1 MEARMRTLRAK
12 SIAAIG
18 VTALLGA
25 VAFSGS
31 TVAQA
36 ATTKTITVWLMPDAK
51 DFGTALEDANA
62 AFSAAYPN
70 VKVNVEFQ
78 TWADHLKKLDA
89 ALVAKKGPDV
99 VEFGNTEV
107 MKYSAAGALANLT
120 SYKPSFGN
128 SSTWL
133 KALQDAGTYE
143 GKLYAIPYYAGA
155 RAIMYRPSLFK
166 EQGISVPKSYAEFL
180 AAGKKLMS
188 AYGSDKDFSAVYLPG
203 KYWYAAMSFVYD
215 EGGAIATKSGGKWVG
230 TLDSD
235 AAIRG
240 LNRFKEV
247 SDTLS
252 RADKSG
258 TEAAQWDVF
267 NGGKVAMSYS
277 NGWESCC
284 IPKVGADWAFFPMP
298 SVKSGKA
305 SPAFLGG
312 SNLSVPSYSP
322 NVKLASTWIRY
333 FTNTT
338 QMTTIAQSGAIPNN
352 TRMLKLISGKAA
364 PVAAA
369 AKNSWF
375 VPGAIKWVDVENAN
389 TLQTM
394 LADIAT
400 GKKTVAKAA
409 ADASAEITKLL
420 N

>member
-1 MEARMRTLRAK
+1 MRPSRIK
-12 SIAAIG
+12 SIAALG
-18 VTALLGA
+18 VAALVG
-25 VAFSGS
+25 VAALTGS
-31 TVAQA
+31 TAAQA
-36 ATTKTITVWLMPDAK
+36 AGPSSITVWLMPDAK
-51 DFGTALEDANA
+51 DFGTALADATKSFNA
-62 AFSAAYPN
+62 IYPN

-78 TWADHLKKLDA
+78 TWGDHLKKLDA

-107 MKYSAAGALANLT
+107 MKYSAAGALADLS
-120 SYKPSFGN
+120 SYKSRFSN
-128 SSTWL
+128 SNTWL
-133 KALQDAGTYE
+133 NALTEAGSYD
-143 GKLYAIPYYAGA
+143 GKLYAVPYYAGA

-166 EQGISVPKSYAEFL
+166 AQGISVPTSYAEFL
-180 AAGKKLMS
+180 AAGKKLMT
-188 AYGSDKDFSAVYLPG
+188 AYGTDKDFSAVYLPG

-215 EGGAIATKSGGKWVG
+215 EGGAIATKSGGKWAG
-230 TLDSD
+230 SLTSE

-247 SDTLS
+247 SDSLS

-284 IPKVGADWAFFPMP
+284 IAKVGTDWAFFPMP
-298 SVKSGKA
+298 SVTAGKA

-312 SNLSVPSYSP
+312 SNLAVPSYAP
-322 NVKLASTWIRY
+322 KTALAAAWIRE
-333 FTNTT
+333 FTNSS
-338 QMTTIAQSGAIPNN
+338 QMTTIAKSGAIPNN
-352 TRMLKLISGKAA
+352 TKMLSLISGPAA

-369 AKNSWF
+369 AKKSWF
-375 VPGAIKWVDVENAN
+375 IPGAVKWVDVENAN

-394 LADIAT
+394 LSDIAT

-409 ADASAEITKLL
+409 ADASDEITKLL

>member
-1 MEARMRTLRAK
+1 MEARMRTLRMK
-12 SIAAIG
+12 LIATVSVA
-18 VTALLGA
+18 ALVGA
-25 VAFSGS
+25 VAFTSS

-36 ATTKTITVWLMPDAK
+36 ASTKSITVWLMPDAK
-51 DFGTALEDANA
+51 DFGTALDDANA
-62 AFSAAYPN
+62 AFSAAYPGT
-70 VKVNVEFQ
+70 KVVVEFQ
-78 TWADHLKKLDA
+78 TWGDHLKKLDA
-89 ALVAKKGPDV
+89 ALVARKGPDV

-107 MKYSAAGALANLT
+107 MKYSAAGALADLT
-120 SYKPSFGN
+120 SYKPRFEN
-128 SSTWL
+128 NATWL
-133 KALQDAGTYE
+133 KGLEDAGSYD
-143 GKLYAIPYYAGA
+143 GKLYAVPYYAGA

-166 EQGISVPKSYAEFL
+166 AQGISVPKSYADFL
-180 AAGKKLMS
+180 TAGKKLMA
-188 AYGSDKDFSAVYLPG
+188 AYGTDKDFSAVYLPG

-230 TLDSD
+230 SLDSD
-235 AAIRG
+235 ASIRG
-240 LNRFKEV
+240 LTRFKEV
-247 SDTLS
+247 SDLLS
-252 RADKSG
+252 KADKSG

-284 IPKVGADWAFFPMP
+284 IPKIGTDWAFFPMP

-312 SNLSVPSYSP
+312 SNLAVPSYAP
-322 NVKLASTWIRY
+322 NAKLAANWIRL
-333 FTNTT
+333 FTNAR
-338 QMTTIAQSGAIPNN
+338 QMKTIALSGAIPNN
-352 TRMLKLISGKAA
+352 TRMLGLISGPAA

-375 VPGAIKWVDVENAN
+375 VPGAIKWVDVESAN

>member
-1 MEARMRTLRAK
+1 MRTSRVK
-12 SIAAIG
+12 SLAALSVAALVG
-18 VTALLGA
+18 VAAL
-25 VAFSGS
+25 SGS
-31 TVAQA
+31 NSAQA
-36 ATTKTITVWLMPDAK
+36 ANPKSITVWLMPDAK
-51 DFGTALEDANA
+51 DFGTALADATTSFNRT
-62 AFSAAYPN
+62 YPN

-107 MKYSAAGALANLT
+107 MKYSAAGALTDLT
-120 SYKPSFGN
+120 GFKARFGN

-133 KALQDAGTYE
+133 NALTEAGSYD
-143 GKLYAIPYYAGA
+143 GKLYAVPYYAGA

-166 EQGISVPKSYAEFL
+166 AQGISVPKSYAEFL
-180 AAGKKLMS
+180 AAGKKLMA
-188 AYGSDKDFSAVYLPG
+188 AYGTDKDFSAVYLPG

-215 EGGAIATKSGGKWVG
+215 EGGAIATKSGGKWAG
-230 TLDSD
+230 SLTTD

-247 SDTLS
+247 SDSLS

-258 TEAAQWDVF
+258 TEAAQWEVF

-284 IPKVGADWAFFPMP
+284 IAKVGTDWAFFPMP
-298 SVKSGKA
+298 SVKAGKA

-312 SNLSVPSYSP
+312 SNLAVPSYAP
-322 NVKLASTWIRY
+322 NAALGAAWIRE
-333 FTNTT
+333 FTSSA
-338 QMTTIAQSGAIPNN
+338 QMTTIAKSGAIPNN
-352 TRMLKLISGKAA
+352 TKMLSLISGAAA

-375 VPGAIKWVDVENAN
+375 IPGAIKWVDVENAN

-394 LADIAT
+394 LSDIAT

-409 ADASAEITKLL
+409 ADASDEITKLL

>member
-1 MEARMRTLRAK
+1 MRTFRVK
-12 SIAAIG
+12 SLAALS
-18 VTALLGA
+18 VAALVGA
-25 VAFSGS
+25 AALSGS
-31 TVAQA
+31 NAAQA
-36 ATTKTITVWLMPDAK
+36 ANPNSITVWLMPDAK
-51 DFGTALEDANA
+51 DFGTALADATT
-62 AFSAAYPN
+62 AFNRIYPN

-78 TWADHLKKLDA
+78 TWGDHLKKLDA

-107 MKYSAAGALANLT
+107 MKYSAAGALTDL
-120 SYKPSFGN
+120 SGFKSRFGN
-128 SSTWL
+128 SSSWL
-133 KALQDAGTYE
+133 NALTEAGSYE
-143 GKLYAIPYYAGA
+143 GKLYAVPYYAGA
-155 RAIMYRPSLFK
+155 RAIMYRPSMFK
-166 EQGISVPKSYAEFL
+166 AQGIAVPKSYAEFL
-180 AAGKKLMS
+180 AAGKKLMA
-188 AYGSDKDFSAVYLPG
+188 AYGTDKDFSAVYLPG

-215 EGGAIATKSGGKWVG
+215 EGGAIATKTGGKWVG
-230 TLDSD
+230 SLTSD

-247 SDTLS
+247 SDLLS

-284 IPKVGADWAFFPMP
+284 IAKVGTDWAFFPMP
-298 SVKSGKA
+298 SVKAGKA

-312 SNLSVPSYSP
+312 SNLAVPSYVP
-322 NVKLASTWIRY
+322 NTALAAAWIRE
-333 FTNTT
+333 FTSSA
-338 QMTTIAQSGAIPNN
+338 QMTTIAKSGAIPNN
-352 TRMLKLISGKAA
+352 TKMLSLISGAAA

-375 VPGAIKWVDVENAN
+375 IPGAVKWVDVENAN

-394 LADIAT
+394 LSDIAT

-409 ADASAEITKLL
+409 ADASDEITKLL

>member
-1 MEARMRTLRAK
+1 MRTLRAK

-155 RAIMYRPSLFK
+155 RAIMYRPSLFAA
-166 EQGISVPKSYAEFL
+166 QGISNSKFPCRYA
-180 AAGKKLMS
+180 
-188 AYGSDKDFSAVYLPG
+188 
-203 KYWYAAMSFVYD
+203 
-215 EGGAIATKSGGKWVG
+215 
-230 TLDSD
+230 
-235 AAIRG
+235 
-240 LNRFKEV
+240 N
-247 SDTLS
+247 
-252 RADKSG
+252 
-258 TEAAQWDVF
+258 
-267 NGGKVAMSYS
+267 
-277 NGWESCC
+277 
-284 IPKVGADWAFFPMP
+284 
-298 SVKSGKA
+298 
-305 SPAFLGG
+305 
-312 SNLSVPSYSP
+312 
-322 NVKLASTWIRY
+322 
-333 FTNTT
+333 
-338 QMTTIAQSGAIPNN
+338 SGA
-352 TRMLKLISGKAA
+352 A
-364 PVAAA
+364 
-369 AKNSWF
+369 F
-375 VPGAIKWVDVENAN
+375 
-389 TLQTM
+389 
-394 LADIAT
+394 
-400 GKKTVAKAA
+400 
-409 ADASAEITKLL
+409 
-420 N
+420 

>member
-1 MEARMRTLRAK
+1 MRTFRVK
-12 SIAAIG
+12 SLAALSVAALVG
-18 VTALLGA
+18 VAAL
-25 VAFSGS
+25 SGS
-31 TVAQA
+31 NAAQA
-36 ATTKTITVWLMPDAK
+36 ANPKSITVWLMPDAK
-51 DFGTALEDANA
+51 DFGTALADATTSFNL
-62 AFSAAYPN
+62 SYPN

-107 MKYSAAGALANLT
+107 MKYSAAGALTDLSGFKAR
-120 SYKPSFGN
+120 FGN

-133 KALQDAGTYE
+133 NALTQAGTYE
-143 GKLYAIPYYAGA
+143 GKLYAVPYYAGA

-166 EQGISVPKSYAEFL
+166 AQGISVPKSYAEFL
-180 AAGKKLMS
+180 AAGKKLMD
-188 AYGSDKDFSAVYLPG
+188 AYGTDKDFSAVYLPG

-230 TLDSD
+230 SLTSD

-247 SDTLS
+247 SDSLS

-284 IPKVGADWAFFPMP
+284 IAKVGTDWAFFPMP
-298 SVKSGKA
+298 SVKAGKA

-312 SNLSVPSYSP
+312 SNLAVPSYAP
-322 NVKLASTWIRY
+322 NAALGAAWIRE
-333 FTNTT
+333 FTSSA
-338 QMTTIAQSGAIPNN
+338 QMTTIAKSGAIPNN
-352 TRMLKLISGKAA
+352 TKMLSLISGAAA

-375 VPGAIKWVDVENAN
+375 IPGAIKWVDVENAN

-394 LADIAT
+394 LSDIAT

-409 ADASAEITKLL
+409 ADASDEITKLL

>member
-1 MEARMRTLRAK
+1 MRTFRVK
-12 SIAAIG
+12 SLAALSVAALVG
-18 VTALLGA
+18 VAAL
-25 VAFSGS
+25 SGS
-31 TVAQA
+31 NAAQA
-36 ATTKTITVWLMPDAK
+36 ANPKSITVWLMPDAK
-51 DFGTALEDANA
+51 DFGTALADATA
-62 AFSAAYPN
+62 AFNRTYPN

-107 MKYSAAGALANLT
+107 MKYSAAGALTDLSGFKAR
-120 SYKPSFGN
+120 FGN

-133 KALQDAGTYE
+133 NALTQAGTYE
-143 GKLYAIPYYAGA
+143 GKLYAVPYYAGA

-166 EQGISVPKSYAEFL
+166 AQGISVPKSYAEFL
-180 AAGKKLMS
+180 AAGKKLMD
-188 AYGSDKDFSAVYLPG
+188 AYGTDKDFSAVYLPG

-230 TLDSD
+230 SLTSD

-247 SDTLS
+247 SDSLS

-284 IPKVGADWAFFPMP
+284 IAKVGTDWAFFPMP
-298 SVKSGKA
+298 SVKAGKA

-312 SNLSVPSYSP
+312 SNLAVPSYAP
-322 NVKLASTWIRY
+322 NAALGAAWIRE
-333 FTNTT
+333 FTSSA
-338 QMTTIAQSGAIPNN
+338 QMTTIAKSGAIPNN
-352 TRMLKLISGKAA
+352 TKMLSLISGAAA

-375 VPGAIKWVDVENAN
+375 IPGAIKWVDVENAN

-394 LADIAT
+394 LSDIAT

-409 ADASAEITKLL
+409 ADASDEITKLL

>member
-1 MEARMRTLRAK
+1 MGV
-12 SIAAIG
+12 AALVG
-18 VTALLGA
+18 VAAL
-25 VAFSGS
+25 SGS
-31 TVAQA
+31 NAAQA
-36 ATTKTITVWLMPDAK
+36 ATSKTITVWLMPDAK
-51 DFGTALEDANA
+51 DFGTALADATKSFNKL
-62 AFSAAYPN
+62 YPN

-78 TWADHLKKLDA
+78 TWGDHLKKLDA

-107 MKYSAAGALANLT
+107 MKYSAAGALEDL
-120 SYKPSFGN
+120 SGYKTRFSN

-133 KALQDAGTYE
+133 KALTEAGTYE
-143 GKLYAIPYYAGA
+143 GKLYAVPYYAGA

-166 EQGISVPKSYAEFL
+166 AQGISVPKSYAEFL
-180 AAGKKLMS
+180 TAGKKLMS
-188 AYGSDKDFSAVYLPG
+188 AYGTDKDFSAVYLPG

-215 EGGAIATKSGGKWVG
+215 EGGAIATKSGGKWAG
-230 TLDSD
+230 SLTSD

-240 LNRFKEV
+240 LERFKEV
-247 SDTLS
+247 SDLLS

-267 NGGKVAMSYS
+267 NSGNVAMSYS

-284 IPKVGADWAFFPMP
+284 IPKIGSDWAFFPMP

-312 SNLSVPSYSP
+312 SNLAVPSYSP
-322 NVKLASTWIRY
+322 NTGLASAWIRE
-333 FTNTT
+333 FTNST
-338 QMTTIAQSGAIPNN
+338 QMKTIAGSGAIPNN
-352 TRMLKLISGKAA
+352 TKMLSLITGPAA

-375 VPGAIKWVDVENAN
+375 IPGAVKWVDVENAN

-394 LADIAT
+394 LSDIAT

>member
-1 MEARMRTLRAK
+1 MRTFRVK
-12 SIAAIG
+12 SLAALSVAALVG
-18 VTALLGA
+18 VAAL
-25 VAFSGS
+25 SGS
-31 TVAQA
+31 NAAQA
-36 ATTKTITVWLMPDAK
+36 ANPKSITVWLMPDAK
-51 DFGTALEDANA
+51 DFGTALADATA
-62 AFSAAYPN
+62 AFNRTYPN

-107 MKYSAAGALANLT
+107 MKYSAAGALTDLSGFKAR
-120 SYKPSFGN
+120 FGN

-133 KALQDAGTYE
+133 NALTEAGTYE
-143 GKLYAIPYYAGA
+143 GKLYAVPYYAGA

-166 EQGISVPKSYAEFL
+166 AQGISVPKSYAEFL
-180 AAGKKLMS
+180 AAGKKLMA
-188 AYGSDKDFSAVYLPG
+188 AYGTDKDFSAVYLPG

-230 TLDSD
+230 SLTSD

-247 SDTLS
+247 SDSLS

-284 IPKVGADWAFFPMP
+284 IAKVGTDWAFFPMP
-298 SVKSGKA
+298 SVKAGKA

-312 SNLSVPSYSP
+312 SNLAVPSYAP
-322 NVKLASTWIRY
+322 NAALGAAWIRE
-333 FTNTT
+333 FTSSA
-338 QMTTIAQSGAIPNN
+338 QMTTIAKSGAIPNN
-352 TRMLKLISGKAA
+352 TKMLSLISGAAA

-375 VPGAIKWVDVENAN
+375 IPGAIKWVDVENAN

-394 LADIAT
+394 LSDIAT

-409 ADASAEITKLL
+409 ADASDEITKLL

>member
-1 MEARMRTLRAK
+1 MRTFRVK
-12 SIAAIG
+12 SLAALSVAALVG
-18 VTALLGA
+18 VAAL
-25 VAFSGS
+25 SGS
-31 TVAQA
+31 NAAQA
-36 ATTKTITVWLMPDAK
+36 ANPKSITVWLMPDAK
-51 DFGTALEDANA
+51 DFGTALADATA
-62 AFSAAYPN
+62 AFNRTYPN

-107 MKYSAAGALANLT
+107 MKYSAAGALTDL
-120 SYKPSFGN
+120 SGYKARFGN
-128 SSTWL
+128 SSKWL
-133 KALQDAGTYE
+133 NALTEAGTYD
-143 GKLYAIPYYAGA
+143 GKLYAVPYYAGA

-166 EQGISVPKSYAEFL
+166 AQGISVPKSYAEFL
-180 AAGKKLMS
+180 AAGKKLMA
-188 AYGSDKDFSAVYLPG
+188 AYGTDKDFSAVYLPG

-230 TLDSD
+230 SLTSD

-247 SDTLS
+247 SDSLS

-284 IPKVGADWAFFPMP
+284 IAKVGTDWAFFPMP
-298 SVKSGKA
+298 SVKAGKA

-312 SNLSVPSYSP
+312 SNLAVPSYAP
-322 NVKLASTWIRY
+322 NAALGAAWIRE
-333 FTNTT
+333 FTSSA
-338 QMTTIAQSGAIPNN
+338 QMTTIAKSGAIPNN
-352 TRMLKLISGKAA
+352 TKMLSLISGAAA

-375 VPGAIKWVDVENAN
+375 IPGAIKWVDVENAN

-394 LADIAT
+394 LSDIAT

-409 ADASAEITKLL
+409 ADASDEITKLL

>member
-1 MEARMRTLRAK
+1 MEACMRTLRAK
-12 SIAAIG
+12 SIAAIS
-18 VTALLGA
+18 VAALVGA
-25 VAFSGS
+25 VAFTGS
-31 TVAQA
+31 TAAQA
-36 ATTKTITVWLMPDAK
+36 AAPKSITVWLMPDAK

-62 AFSAAYPN
+62 AFTAAYPN
-70 VKVNVEFQ
+70 TKVIVEFQ
-78 TWADHLKKLDA
+78 TWGDHLKKLDA
-89 ALVAKKGPDV
+89 SLVAKKGPDV

-107 MKYSAAGALANLT
+107 MKYSAAGALASLS
-120 SYKPSFGN
+120 SYKPTFGN
-128 SSTWL
+128 SATWL
-133 KALQDAGTYE
+133 KALEDAGSYN
-143 GKLYAIPYYAGA
+143 GKLYAVPYYAGA

-166 EQGISVPKSYAEFL
+166 AQGISVPKSYAEFL
-180 AAGKKLMS
+180 SAGKKLMD
-188 AYGSDKDFSAVYLPG
+188 AYGTDKDFSAVYLPG

-230 TLDSD
+230 SLDSD

-247 SDTLS
+247 SDLLS
-252 RADKSG
+252 KADKSG

-284 IPKVGADWAFFPMP
+284 IPKVGADWGFFPMP
-298 SVKSGKA
+298 SVKAGKA

-312 SNLSVPSYSP
+312 SNLAVPSYTA
-322 NVKLASTWIRY
+322 NVKLAATWIRY
-333 FTNTT
+333 YTNAT
-338 QMTTIAQSGAIPNN
+338 QMKTIAQSGAIPNN
-352 TRMLKLISGKAA
+352 TKMLSLISGAAA

>member
-1 MEARMRTLRAK
+1 MRPSRIK
-12 SIAAIG
+12 SIAALG
-18 VTALLGA
+18 VAALVG
-25 VAFSGS
+25 VAALTGS
-31 TVAQA
+31 TAAQA
-36 ATTKTITVWLMPDAK
+36 AGPSSITVWLMPDAK
-51 DFGTALEDANA
+51 DFGTALADATKSFNA
-62 AFSAAYPN
+62 IYPN

-78 TWADHLKKLDA
+78 TWGDHLKKLDA

-107 MKYSAAGALANLT
+107 MKYSAAGALADLS
-120 SYKPSFGN
+120 SYKSRFSN
-128 SSTWL
+128 SNTWL
-133 KALQDAGTYE
+133 NALTEAGSYD
-143 GKLYAIPYYAGA
+143 GKLYAVPYYAGA

-166 EQGISVPKSYAEFL
+166 AQGISVPTSYAEFL
-180 AAGKKLMS
+180 AAGKKLMT
-188 AYGSDKDFSAVYLPG
+188 AYGTDKDFSAVYLPG

-215 EGGAIATKSGGKWVG
+215 EGGAIATKSGGKWAG
-230 TLDSD
+230 SLTSE

-247 SDTLS
+247 SDSLS
-252 RADKSG
+252 RADTSG

-284 IPKVGADWAFFPMP
+284 IAKVGTDWAFFPMP
-298 SVKSGKA
+298 SVTAGKA

-312 SNLSVPSYSP
+312 SNLAVPSYAP
-322 NVKLASTWIRY
+322 KTALDAAWIRE
-333 FTNTT
+333 FTNSS
-338 QMTTIAQSGAIPNN
+338 QMTTIAKSGAIPNN
-352 TRMLKLISGKAA
+352 TKMLSLISGPAA

-369 AKNSWF
+369 AKKSWF
-375 VPGAIKWVDVENAN
+375 IPGAVKWVDVENAN

-394 LADIAT
+394 LSDIAT

-409 ADASAEITKLL
+409 ADASDEITKLL

>member
-1 MEARMRTLRAK
+1 MRTLRAK
-12 SIAAIG
+12 SIAAIS
-18 VTALLGA
+18 VAALLGA
-25 VAFSGS
+25 VAFTGS
-31 TVAQA
+31 TAAQA
-36 ATTKTITVWLMPDAK
+36 AAPKSITIWLMPDAK

-70 VKVNVEFQ
+70 TKVIVEFQ
-78 TWADHLKKLDA
+78 TWGDHLKKLDA

-107 MKYSAAGALANLT
+107 MKYSAAGALASLS
-120 SYKPSFGN
+120 SYKPTFGN
-128 SSTWL
+128 SSRWL
-133 KALQDAGTYE
+133 SALEDAGTYN
-143 GKLYAIPYYAGA
+143 GKLYGVPYYAGA

-166 EQGISVPKSYAEFL
+166 AQGISVPKSYAEFL
-180 AAGKKLMS
+180 SAGKKLMA
-188 AYGSDKDFSAVYLPG
+188 AYGSDENFSAVYLPG

-215 EGGAIATKSGGKWVG
+215 EGGAIATKSGSKWVG
-230 TLDSD
+230 SLDSD

-247 SDTLS
+247 SDLLS
-252 RADKSG
+252 KADKSG
-258 TEAAQWDVF
+258 TEAAQWEVF

-284 IPKVGADWAFFPMP
+284 IPKIGTDWAFFPMP

-312 SNLSVPSYSP
+312 SNLAVPSYAT
-322 NVKLASTWIRY
+322 NVKLAATWIRFY
-333 FTNTT
+333 TNAT
-338 QMTTIAQSGAIPNN
+338 QMKTIALSGAIPNN
-352 TRMLKLISGKAA
+352 TKMLSLISGPAA

-375 VPGAIKWVDVENAN
+375 VPGAVKWVDVENAN

>member
-1 MEARMRTLRAK
+1 MRTFRVK
-12 SIAAIG
+12 SLAALSVAALVG
-18 VTALLGA
+18 VAAL
-25 VAFSGS
+25 SGS
-31 TVAQA
+31 NAAQA
-36 ATTKTITVWLMPDAK
+36 ANPKSITVWLMPDAK
-51 DFGTALEDANA
+51 DFGTALADATA
-62 AFSAAYPN
+62 AFNRTYPN

-107 MKYSAAGALANLT
+107 MKYSAAGALTDLSGFKAR
-120 SYKPSFGN
+120 FGN

-133 KALQDAGTYE
+133 NALTQAGTYE
-143 GKLYAIPYYAGA
+143 GKLYAVPYYAGA

-166 EQGISVPKSYAEFL
+166 AQGISVPKSYAEFL
-180 AAGKKLMS
+180 AAGKKLMD
-188 AYGSDKDFSAVYLPG
+188 AYGTDKDFSAVYLPG

-230 TLDSD
+230 SLTSD

-247 SDTLS
+247 SDSLS

-284 IPKVGADWAFFPMP
+284 IAKVGTDWAFFPMP
-298 SVKSGKA
+298 SVKAGKA

-312 SNLSVPSYSP
+312 SNLAVPSYAP
-322 NVKLASTWIRY
+322 NAALGAAWIRE
-333 FTNTT
+333 FTSSA
-338 QMTTIAQSGAIPNN
+338 QMTTIAKSGAIPNN
-352 TRMLKLISGKAA
+352 TKMLSLISGAAA

-375 VPGAIKWVDVENAN
+375 IPGAVKWVDVENAN

-394 LADIAT
+394 LSDIAT

-409 ADASAEITKLL
+409 ADASDEITKLL

>member
-1 MEARMRTLRAK
+1 MRPSRIK
-12 SIAAIG
+12 SIAALG
-18 VTALLGA
+18 VAALVG
-25 VAFSGS
+25 VAALTGS
-31 TVAQA
+31 TAAQA
-36 ATTKTITVWLMPDAK
+36 AGPSSITVWLMPDAK
-51 DFGTALEDANA
+51 DFGTALADATKSFNA
-62 AFSAAYPN
+62 IYPN

-78 TWADHLKKLDA
+78 TWGDHLKKLDA

-107 MKYSAAGALANLT
+107 MKYSAAGALADLS
-120 SYKPSFGN
+120 SYKSRFSN
-128 SSTWL
+128 SNTWL
-133 KALQDAGTYE
+133 NALTEAGSYD
-143 GKLYAIPYYAGA
+143 GKLYAVPYYAGA

-166 EQGISVPKSYAEFL
+166 AQGISVPTSYAEFL
-180 AAGKKLMS
+180 AAGKKLMT
-188 AYGSDKDFSAVYLPG
+188 AYGTDKDFSAVYLPG

-230 TLDSD
+230 SLTSE

-247 SDTLS
+247 SDSLS

-284 IPKVGADWAFFPMP
+284 IAKVGTDWAFFPMP
-298 SVKSGKA
+298 SVTAGKA

-312 SNLSVPSYSP
+312 SNLAVPSYAP
-322 NVKLASTWIRY
+322 KTALAAAWIRE
-333 FTNTT
+333 FTNSS
-338 QMTTIAQSGAIPNN
+338 QMTTIAKSGAIPNN
-352 TRMLKLISGKAA
+352 TKMLSLISGPAA

-369 AKNSWF
+369 AKKSWF
-375 VPGAIKWVDVENAN
+375 IPGAVKWVDVENAN

-394 LADIAT
+394 LSDIAT

-409 ADASAEITKLL
+409 ADASDEITKLL

>member
-1 MEARMRTLRAK
+1 MEACMRILRAK
-12 SIAAIG
+12 SIAAIS
-18 VTALLGA
+18 VAALVGA
-25 VAFSGS
+25 VAFTGS
-31 TVAQA
+31 SVAQA
-36 ATTKTITVWLMPDAK
+36 AAPKSITVWLMPDAK
-51 DFGTALEDANA
+51 DFGTALADANA
-62 AFSAAYPN
+62 AFSASYPGT
-70 VKVNVEFQ
+70 KVVVEFQ
-78 TWADHLKKLDA
+78 TWGDHLKKLDA

-107 MKYSAAGALANLT
+107 LKYSAAGALADLS
-120 SYKPSFGN
+120 SYKPTFGN

-133 KALQDAGTYE
+133 KALEDAGSFD
-143 GKLYAIPYYAGA
+143 GKLYAVPYYAGA

-166 EQGISVPKSYAEFL
+166 AQGISVPKSYAEFL
-180 AAGKKLMS
+180 TAGKKLMA
-188 AYGSDKDFSAVYLPG
+188 AYGTDKDFSAVYLPG

-230 TLDSD
+230 SLDS
-235 AAIRG
+235 AASIRG

-247 SDTLS
+247 SDLLS
-252 RADKSG
+252 KADKSG

-284 IPKVGADWAFFPMP
+284 IPKIGTDWAFFPMP
-298 SVKSGKA
+298 SVNSGKA

-312 SNLSVPSYSP
+312 SNLAVPSYAS
-322 NVKLASTWIRY
+322 NAKLAATWIRY
-333 FTNTT
+333 FTNAT
-338 QMTTIAQSGAIPNN
+338 QMKTIALSGAIPNN
-352 TRMLKLISGKAA
+352 TRMLGLISGPAA

-375 VPGAIKWVDVENAN
+375 VPGAVKWVDVENAN

-409 ADASAEITKLL
+409 ADASEEITKLL

>member
-1 MEARMRTLRAK
+1 MRTFRVK
-12 SIAAIG
+12 SLAALSVAALVG
-18 VTALLGA
+18 VAAL
-25 VAFSGS
+25 SGS
-31 TVAQA
+31 NAAQA
-36 ATTKTITVWLMPDAK
+36 ANPKSITVWLMPDAK
-51 DFGTALEDANA
+51 DFGTALADATA
-62 AFSAAYPN
+62 AFNRTYPN

-107 MKYSAAGALANLT
+107 MKYSAAGALTDLSGFKAR
-120 SYKPSFGN
+120 FGN

-133 KALQDAGTYE
+133 NALTEAGTYE
-143 GKLYAIPYYAGA
+143 GKLYAVPYYAGA

-166 EQGISVPKSYAEFL
+166 AQGIAVPKSYAEFL
-180 AAGKKLMS
+180 AAGKKLMT
-188 AYGSDKDFSAVYLPG
+188 AYGTDKDFSAVYLPG

-230 TLDSD
+230 SLTSD

-247 SDTLS
+247 SDSLS

-284 IPKVGADWAFFPMP
+284 IAKVGTDWAFFPMP
-298 SVKSGKA
+298 SVKAGKA

-312 SNLSVPSYSP
+312 SNLAVPSYAP
-322 NVKLASTWIRY
+322 NAALGAAWIRE
-333 FTNTT
+333 FTSSA
-338 QMTTIAQSGAIPNN
+338 QMTTIAKSGAIPNN
-352 TRMLKLISGKAA
+352 TKMLSLISGAAA

-375 VPGAIKWVDVENAN
+375 IPGAIKWVDVENAN

-394 LADIAT
+394 LSDIAT

-409 ADASAEITKLL
+409 ADASDEITKLL

>member
-1 MEARMRTLRAK
+1 MRPSRIK
-12 SIAAIG
+12 SIAALG
-18 VTALLGA
+18 VAALVG
-25 VAFSGS
+25 VAALTGS
-31 TVAQA
+31 TAAQA
-36 ATTKTITVWLMPDAK
+36 AGPSSITVWLMPDAK
-51 DFGTALEDANA
+51 DFGTALADATKSFNA
-62 AFSAAYPN
+62 IYPN

-78 TWADHLKKLDA
+78 TWGDHLKKLDA

-107 MKYSAAGALANLT
+107 MKYSAAGALADLS
-120 SYKPSFGN
+120 SYKSRFSN
-128 SSTWL
+128 SNTWL
-133 KALQDAGTYE
+133 NALTEAGSYD
-143 GKLYAIPYYAGA
+143 GKLYAVPYYAGA

-166 EQGISVPKSYAEFL
+166 AQGISVPTSYAEFL
-180 AAGKKLMS
+180 AAGKKLMT
-188 AYGSDKDFSAVYLPG
+188 AYGTDKDFSAVYLPG

-215 EGGAIATKSGGKWVG
+215 EGGAIATKSGGKWAG
-230 TLDSD
+230 SLTSE

-247 SDTLS
+247 SDSLS

-284 IPKVGADWAFFPMP
+284 IAKVGTDWAFFPMP
-298 SVKSGKA
+298 SVTPGKA

-312 SNLSVPSYSP
+312 SNLAVPSYAP
-322 NVKLASTWIRY
+322 KTALAAAWIRE
-333 FTNTT
+333 FTNSS
-338 QMTTIAQSGAIPNN
+338 QMTTIAKSGAIPNN
-352 TRMLKLISGKAA
+352 TKMLSLISGPAA

-369 AKNSWF
+369 AKKSWF
-375 VPGAIKWVDVENAN
+375 IPGAVKWVDVENAN

-394 LADIAT
+394 LSDIAT

-409 ADASAEITKLL
+409 ADASDEITKLL

>member
-1 MEARMRTLRAK
+1 MRTFRVK
-12 SIAAIG
+12 SLAALSVAALVG
-18 VTALLGA
+18 VAAL
-25 VAFSGS
+25 SGS
-31 TVAQA
+31 NAAQA
-36 ATTKTITVWLMPDAK
+36 ANPKSITVWLMPDAK
-51 DFGTALEDANA
+51 DFGTALADATA
-62 AFSAAYPN
+62 AFNRTYPN

-107 MKYSAAGALANLT
+107 MKYSAAGALTDLSGFKAR
-120 SYKPSFGN
+120 FGN

-133 KALQDAGTYE
+133 NALTQAGTYE
-143 GKLYAIPYYAGA
+143 GKLYAVPYYAGA

-166 EQGISVPKSYAEFL
+166 AQGISVPKSYAEFL
-180 AAGKKLMS
+180 AAGKKLMD
-188 AYGSDKDFSAVYLPG
+188 AYGTDKDFSAVYLPG

-230 TLDSD
+230 SLTSD

-247 SDTLS
+247 SDSLS

-267 NGGKVAMSYS
+267 NGGKIAMSYS

-284 IPKVGADWAFFPMP
+284 IAKVGTDWAFFPMP
-298 SVKSGKA
+298 SVKAGKA

-312 SNLSVPSYSP
+312 SNLAVPSYAP
-322 NVKLASTWIRY
+322 NAALGAAWIRE
-333 FTNTT
+333 FTSSA
-338 QMTTIAQSGAIPNN
+338 QMTTIAKSGAIPNN
-352 TRMLKLISGKAA
+352 TKMLSLISGAAA

-375 VPGAIKWVDVENAN
+375 IPGAIKWVDVENAN

-394 LADIAT
+394 LSDIAT

-409 ADASAEITKLL
+409 ADASDEITKLL

>member
-1 MEARMRTLRAK
+1 MEACMRTLRAK
-12 SIAAIG
+12 SIAAMS
-18 VTALLGA
+18 VAALVGA
-25 VAFSGS
+25 VAFTGS
-31 TVAQA
+31 SVAQA
-36 ATTKTITVWLMPDAK
+36 ATPKSITVWLMPDAK
-51 DFGTALEDANA
+51 DFGTALADANA
-62 AFSAAYPN
+62 AFSAAYPKT
-70 VKVNVEFQ
+70 KVIVEFQ

-107 MKYSAAGALANLT
+107 LKYSAAGALADLS
-120 SYKPSFGN
+120 SYKPTFGN
-128 SSTWL
+128 SATWL
-133 KALQDAGTYE
+133 KGLEDAGSFD
-143 GKLYAIPYYAGA
+143 GKLFAVPYYAGA

-166 EQGISVPKSYAEFL
+166 AQGISVPKSYAEFL
-180 AAGKKLMS
+180 SAGKKLMN
-188 AYGSDKDFSAVYLPG
+188 AYGTDKDFSAVYLPG

-230 TLDSD
+230 SLDS
-235 AAIRG
+235 AASIRG

-247 SDTLS
+247 SDLLS
-252 RADKSG
+252 KADKSG

-284 IPKVGADWAFFPMP
+284 IPKIGTDWAFFPMP

-312 SNLSVPSYSP
+312 SNLAVPSYAP
-322 NVKLASTWIRY
+322 NAKLAANWIRL
-333 FTNTT
+333 FTNAR
-338 QMTTIAQSGAIPNN
+338 QMKTIALSGAIPNN
-352 TRMLKLISGKAA
+352 TRMLGLISGPAA

>member
-1 MEARMRTLRAK
+1 MEACMRPLRAK
-12 SIAAIG
+12 SIAAIS
-18 VTALLGA
+18 VAALIGA
-25 VAFSGS
+25 VAFTGS
-31 TVAQA
+31 SVAQA
-36 ATTKTITVWLMPDAK
+36 ANEKSITVWLMPDAK
-51 DFGTALEDANA
+51 DFGTALADANA

-70 VKVNVEFQ
+70 TKVNVEFQ
-78 TWADHLKKLDA
+78 TWGDHLKKLDA

-107 MKYSAAGALANLT
+107 MKYSAAGALADLS
-120 SYKPSFGN
+120 SYKPTFGN
-128 SSTWL
+128 SATWL
-133 KALQDAGTYE
+133 KALEDAGSYN
-143 GKLYAIPYYAGA
+143 GKLYAVPYYAGA

-166 EQGISVPKSYAEFL
+166 AQGISVPKSYADFL
-180 AAGKKLMS
+180 SAGKKLMT
-188 AYGSDKDFSAVYLPG
+188 AYGTDKDFSAVYLPG

-215 EGGAIATKSGGKWVG
+215 EGGAIATKSGGKWIG
-230 TLDSD
+230 SLDSD
-235 AAIRG
+235 ASIRG

-247 SDTLS
+247 SDLLS

-298 SVKSGKA
+298 SVKAGQA

-312 SNLSVPSYSP
+312 SNLAVPSYVS
-322 NVKLASTWIRY
+322 NKKLAATWIRY
-333 FTNTT
+333 YTNAT
-338 QMTTIAQSGAIPNN
+338 QMKTIALSGAIPNN
-352 TRMLKLISGKAA
+352 TKMLNLITGPAA

-375 VPGAIKWVDVENAN
+375 VPGAVKWVDVENAN

-394 LADIAT
+394 LSDIAT

>member
-1 MEARMRTLRAK
+1 MRPSRIK
-12 SIAAIG
+12 SIAALG
-18 VTALLGA
+18 VAALVG
-25 VAFSGS
+25 VAALTGS
-31 TVAQA
+31 TAAQA
-36 ATTKTITVWLMPDAK
+36 AGPSSITVWLMPDAK
-51 DFGTALEDANA
+51 DFGTALADATKSFNA
-62 AFSAAYPN
+62 IYPN

-78 TWADHLKKLDA
+78 TWGDHLKKLDA

-107 MKYSAAGALANLT
+107 MKYSAAGALADLS
-120 SYKPSFGN
+120 SYKSRFSN
-128 SSTWL
+128 SNTWL
-133 KALQDAGTYE
+133 NALTEAGSYD
-143 GKLYAIPYYAGA
+143 GKLYAVPYYAGA

-166 EQGISVPKSYAEFL
+166 AQGISVPTSYAEFL
-180 AAGKKLMS
+180 AAGKKLMT
-188 AYGSDKDFSAVYLPG
+188 AYGTDKDFSAVYLPG

-215 EGGAIATKSGGKWVG
+215 EGGAIATKSGGKWAG
-230 TLDSD
+230 SLTSE

-247 SDTLS
+247 SDSLS

-284 IPKVGADWAFFPMP
+284 IAKVGTDWAFFPMP
-298 SVKSGKA
+298 SVTPGKA

-312 SNLSVPSYSP
+312 SNLAVPSYAP
-322 NVKLASTWIRY
+322 KTALAAAWIRE
-333 FTNTT
+333 FTNSS
-338 QMTTIAQSGAIPNN
+338 QMTTIAKSGAIPNN
-352 TRMLKLISGKAA
+352 TKMLSLITGPAA

-369 AKNSWF
+369 AKKSWF
-375 VPGAIKWVDVENAN
+375 IPGAVKWVDVENAN

-394 LADIAT
+394 LSDIAT

-409 ADASAEITKLL
+409 ADASDEITKLL

>member
-1 MEARMRTLRAK
+1 MRPLRAK
-12 SIAAIG
+12 SIAAIS
-18 VTALLGA
+18 VAALVGA
-25 VAFSGS
+25 VAFTGS
-31 TVAQA
+31 SVAQA
-36 ATTKTITVWLMPDAK
+36 ATQKSITVWLMPDAK
-51 DFGTALEDANA
+51 DFGTALADANA
-62 AFSAAYPN
+62 AFAAAYPN
-70 VKVNVEFQ
+70 TKVNVEFQ
-78 TWADHLKKLDA
+78 TWSDHLKKLDA

-107 MKYSAAGALANLT
+107 MKYSAAGALADLS
-120 SYKPSFGN
+120 SYKPTFGN
-128 SSTWL
+128 SATWL
-133 KALQDAGTYE
+133 KALEDAGSYN
-143 GKLYAIPYYAGA
+143 GKLFAVPYYAGA

-166 EQGISVPKSYAEFL
+166 AQGISVPKSYADFL
-180 AAGKKLMS
+180 SAGKKLMT
-188 AYGSDKDFSAVYLPG
+188 AYGTDKDFSAVYLPG

-230 TLDSD
+230 SLDSD
-235 AAIRG
+235 ASIRG

-247 SDTLS
+247 SDLLS

-284 IPKVGADWAFFPMP
+284 IPKVGADWAFFPRP
-298 SVKSGKA
+298 SVKAGKA
-305 SPAFLGG
+305 SPGFLGG
-312 SNLSVPSYSP
+312 SNLAVPSYVS
-322 NVKLASTWIRY
+322 NKKLAATWIRY
-333 FTNTT
+333 YTNAT
-338 QMTTIAQSGAIPNN
+338 QMKTIALSGAIPNN
-352 TRMLKLISGKAA
+352 TKMLNLISGPAA

-375 VPGAIKWVDVENAN
+375 VPGAVKWVDVENAN

-394 LADIAT
+394 LSDIAT

>member
-1 MEARMRTLRAK
+1 MRALRIK
-12 SIAAIG
+12 SIAALG
-18 VTALLGA
+18 VAALAG
-25 VAFSGS
+25 VAALTGS
-31 TVAQA
+31 SAAQA
-36 ATTKTITVWLMPDAK
+36 AKPTSITVWLMPDAK
-51 DFGTALEDANA
+51 DFGTALADATKSFNRT
-62 AFSAAYPN
+62 YPK

-107 MKYSAAGALANLT
+107 MKYSAAGALADL
-120 SYKPSFGN
+120 SGYKSRFGN
-128 SSTWL
+128 SNTWL
-133 KALQDAGTYE
+133 NALTEAGTYDD
-143 GKLYAIPYYAGA
+143 KLYAVPYYAGA

-166 EQGISVPKSYAEFL
+166 AQGISVPKSYSEFL
-180 AAGKKLMS
+180 AAGKKLMA

-203 KYWYAAMSFVYD
+203 KYWYAGMSFVYD
-215 EGGAIATKSGGKWVG
+215 EGGAIATKSGGKWAG
-230 TLDSD
+230 SLTSD

-247 SDTLS
+247 SDSLS

-258 TEAAQWDVF
+258 TEAAQWEVF

-284 IPKVGADWAFFPMP
+284 IAKIEKDWAFFPMP
-298 SVKSGKA
+298 SVKAGKA

-312 SNLSVPSYSP
+312 SNLAVPSYAPSTA
-322 NVKLASTWIRY
+322 LAAAWIRE
-333 FTNTT
+333 FTSSA
-338 QMTTIAQSGAIPNN
+338 QMTTIAKSGAIPNN
-352 TRMLKLISGKAA
+352 TRMLPLISGATA

-369 AKNSWF
+369 AQKSWF
-375 VPGAIKWVDVENAN
+375 IPGAVKWVDVENAN

-394 LADIAT
+394 LSDIAT

-409 ADASAEITKLL
+409 ADASDEITKIL

>member
-1 MEARMRTLRAK
+1 MRPSRIK
-12 SIAAIG
+12 SIAALG
-18 VTALLGA
+18 VAALVG
-25 VAFSGS
+25 VAALTGS
-31 TVAQA
+31 TAAQA
-36 ATTKTITVWLMPDAK
+36 AGPSSITVWLMPDAK
-51 DFGTALEDANA
+51 DFGTALADATKSFNA
-62 AFSAAYPN
+62 IYPN

-78 TWADHLKKLDA
+78 TWGDHLKKLDA

-107 MKYSAAGALANLT
+107 MKYSAAGALADLS
-120 SYKPSFGN
+120 SYKSRFSN
-128 SSTWL
+128 SNTWL
-133 KALQDAGTYE
+133 NALTEAGSYD
-143 GKLYAIPYYAGA
+143 GKLYAVPYYAGA

-166 EQGISVPKSYAEFL
+166 AQGISVPTSYAEFL
-180 AAGKKLMS
+180 AAGKKLMT
-188 AYGSDKDFSAVYLPG
+188 AYGTDKDFSAVYLPG

-215 EGGAIATKSGGKWVG
+215 EGGAIATKSGGKWAG
-230 TLDSD
+230 SLTSE

-247 SDTLS
+247 SDLLS

-284 IPKVGADWAFFPMP
+284 IAKVGTDWAFFPMP
-298 SVKSGKA
+298 SVTPGKA

-312 SNLSVPSYSP
+312 SNLAVPSYAP
-322 NVKLASTWIRY
+322 KTALAAAWIRE
-333 FTNTT
+333 FTNSS
-338 QMTTIAQSGAIPNN
+338 QMTTIAKSGAIPNN
-352 TRMLKLISGKAA
+352 TKMLSLISGPAA

-369 AKNSWF
+369 AKKSWF
-375 VPGAIKWVDVENAN
+375 IPGAVKWVDVENAN

-394 LADIAT
+394 LSDIAT

-409 ADASAEITKLL
+409 ADASDEITKLL

>member
-1 MEARMRTLRAK
+1 MRTFRVK
-12 SIAAIG
+12 SLAALS
-18 VTALLGA
+18 VAALVGA
-25 VAFSGS
+25 AALSGS
-31 TVAQA
+31 NAAQA
-36 ATTKTITVWLMPDAK
+36 ANPKSITVWLMPDAK
-51 DFGTALEDANA
+51 DFGTALADATT
-62 AFSAAYPN
+62 AFNRIYPN

-78 TWADHLKKLDA
+78 TWGDHLKKLDA

-107 MKYSAAGALANLT
+107 MKYSAAGALTDL
-120 SYKPSFGN
+120 SGFKSRFGN
-128 SSTWL
+128 SSSWL
-133 KALQDAGTYE
+133 NALTEAGSYE
-143 GKLYAIPYYAGA
+143 GKLYAVPYYAGA
-155 RAIMYRPSLFK
+155 RAIMYRPSMFK
-166 EQGISVPKSYAEFL
+166 AQGIAVPKSYAEFL
-180 AAGKKLMS
+180 AAGKKLMA
-188 AYGSDKDFSAVYLPG
+188 AYGTDKDFSAVYLPG

-215 EGGAIATKSGGKWVG
+215 EGGAIATKTGGKWVG
-230 TLDSD
+230 SLTSD

-247 SDTLS
+247 SDLLS

-284 IPKVGADWAFFPMP
+284 IAKVGTDWAFFPMP
-298 SVKSGKA
+298 SVKAGKA

-312 SNLSVPSYSP
+312 SNLAVPSYVP
-322 NVKLASTWIRY
+322 NTALAAAWIRE
-333 FTNTT
+333 FTSSA
-338 QMTTIAQSGAIPNN
+338 QMTTIAKSGAIPNN
-352 TRMLKLISGKAA
+352 TKMLSLISGAAA

-375 VPGAIKWVDVENAN
+375 IPGAVKWVDVENAN

-394 LADIAT
+394 LSDIAT

-409 ADASAEITKLL
+409 ADASDEITKLL